1 MSPPEDPSG
10 PAGAS
15 DRGAGQPPAAGD
27 WFSTAGPAGAGEP
40 PMRAPVAA
48 PPQRYGRY
56 VALLA
61 LLILV
66 LITINTIIT
75 KPNGA
80 SGVAPGEQLPAFA
93 VPLALSN
100 LKGDADVA
108 TRPDEGEA
116 GRIPAC
122 KLRRA
127 DVLNVCQ
134 LYEGAPLVLAL
145 FVNSG
150 GCTTVLSRMQA
161 LVGAYP
167 GVRFAAVALR
177 GDRGG
182 LRRTIRTRGLTFPV
196 GIDEEGT
203 LAALYKIASCPQVTF
218 ALPGGRAR
226 GHALLSTP
234 SQQALRGR
242 VAELVAA
249 ARAAGWREPAR

>member
-1 MSPPEDPSG
+1 MSPREGGGARSEVPEHGSG
-10 PAGAS
+10 GPPYVDGAL
-15 DRGAGQPPAAGD
+15 GAP
-27 WFSTAGPAGAGEP
+27 GPDGEEQ
-40 PMRAPVAA
+40 PMRGPVGA

-56 VALLA
+56 VALVGLV
-61 LLILV
+61 ILV
-66 LITINTIIT
+66 LITINTIVT

-80 SGVAPGEQLPAFA
+80 SGVAPGEQLPPFA

-122 KLRRA
+122 RLRRP
-127 DVLNVCQ
+127 DVLNVCA
-134 LYEGAPLVLAL
+134 LYEGAPVVLAL
-145 FVNSG
+145 FVNGG

-177 GDRGG
+177 GDRGS
-182 LRRTIRTRGLTFPV
+182 LRSTIHSRGLTFPV

-218 ALPGGRAR
+218 ALPGGAAH

-234 SQQALRGR
+234 SQQELRAR
-242 VAELVAA
+242 VGDLVAA
-249 ARAAGWREPAR
+249 ARARGWREPAG